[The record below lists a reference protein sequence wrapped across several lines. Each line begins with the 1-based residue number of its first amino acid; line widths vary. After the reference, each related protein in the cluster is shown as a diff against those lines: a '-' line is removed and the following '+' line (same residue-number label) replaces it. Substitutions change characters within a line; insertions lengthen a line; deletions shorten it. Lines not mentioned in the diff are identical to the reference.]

1 MGESCGVFVWKGTK
15 GRGGCETDRTKRI
28 VINSITQ
35 TIPMNPLGRESCS
48 AEASTIPGFPLH
60 CAKSESTGL
69 LFYVAPIL
77 LCWLC
82 PSGCSMFKKVVG
94 LLLWGIT
101 CIFKKNE
108 NSVKKSSDIKM
119 NEN

>member
-1 MGESCGVFVWKGTK
+1 MFFDGCGR
-15 GRGGCETDRTKRI
+15 GRRAGGGCEVDWTKRI
-28 VINSITQ
+28 VIDSITQ

-82 PSGCSMFKKVVG
+82 PSGCSIIKRAGISAVG
-94 LLLWGIT
+94 SGRCVLG
-101 CIFKKNE
+101 E
-108 NSVKKSSDIKM
+108 SMDAVKS
-119 NEN
+119 